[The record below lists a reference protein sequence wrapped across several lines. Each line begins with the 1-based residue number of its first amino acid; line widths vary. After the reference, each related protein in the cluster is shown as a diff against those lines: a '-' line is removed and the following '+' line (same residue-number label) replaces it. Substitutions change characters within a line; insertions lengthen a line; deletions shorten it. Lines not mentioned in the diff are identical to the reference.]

1 MTELKIVDA
10 HDGFVKVVSDAK
22 YGEILGVHIIGP
34 YATEIIAEAVTAIQL
49 EATVEEMM
57 FTIHAHPTVAES
69 LLDAFASV
77 EGKPINV

>member
-1 MTELKIVDA
+1 
-10 HDGFVKVVSDAK
+10 
-22 YGEILGVHIIGP
+22 
-34 YATEIIAEAVTAIQL
+34 
-49 EATVEEMM
+49 VEEMM